1 MRIKSDR
8 KAESVG
14 GRGGMIRRLLDRLRM
29 WARIQNTQ
37 AEPTPYKYQNL
48 EEDLKRIQERLRRR
62 QEAGPDRQ
70 TRKRGF
76 DGREKKKPQR
86 TEQYSQ

>member
-1 MRIKSDR
+1 
-8 KAESVG
+8 
-14 GRGGMIRRLLDRLRM
+14 MIRRLLDRLEM
-29 WARIQNTQ
+29 WAPHIQNTQ

-76 DGREKKKPQR
+76 DGREKKERPDNHGGSQAQR
-86 TEQYSQ
+86 TKQHSQ